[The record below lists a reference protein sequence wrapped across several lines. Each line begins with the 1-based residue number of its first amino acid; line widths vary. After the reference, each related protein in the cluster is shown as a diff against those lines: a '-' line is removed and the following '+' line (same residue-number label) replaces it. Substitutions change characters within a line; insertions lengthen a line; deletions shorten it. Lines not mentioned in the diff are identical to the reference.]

1 MWCCYVCTRRLI
13 DAVLLCLYVHMY
25 VYVCVNMCRDTSS
38 IDVACEYVYAYVDV
52 DMCVYTCSID
62 EVCEYHMHM

>member
-1 MWCCYVCTRRLI
+1 M
-13 DAVLLCLYVHMY
+13 LLCLYVHMY